1 MSDRLTKLR
10 PELAALE
17 QQARQQQANGQ
28 TAQARA
34 TKQTAL
40 SKLKDA
46 LERRG

>member
-1 MSDRLTKLR
+1 MTDRLKNLR
-10 PELAALE
+10 PELAALD
-17 QQARQQQANGQ
+17 QQARQQQASGN

-46 LERRG
+46 LERR

>member
-17 QQARQQQANGQ
+17 QQARQQQASGQ
-28 TAQARA
+28 TGQARA
-34 TKQTAL
+34 TKQAAL

-46 LERRG
+46 LERR